1 MKLFAPWFHARKTP
15 LGTRKTRIF
24 TLLPSPPAFN
34 ISPDNESKRDA
45 HPQDIGMSRP
55 PHGGARESTLSQVP
69 HFYRVSFSKRPFCQ
83 GIAPEK
89 FRLWGYYTPTPP
101 LRGCYTLALPHL
113 FVCSSFE
120 RPFCQGT
127 APKKFARQAC
137 KIFRALDN
145 DEKLKSKHARSG
157 SPPRALI
164 VKLYTLFIISTSF
177 LMCSFSIS
185 DLSSC

>member
-1 MKLFAPWFHARKTP
+1 MHDNRITTICCCQCSQDHKILFLKTP

-83 GIAPEK
+83 GIASKK
-89 FRLWGYYTPTPP
+89 FPGKPAKFFAPLTTTKNSIINTRAERFPAPRLN
-101 LRGCYTLALPHL
+101 CK
-113 FVCSSFE
+113 
-120 RPFCQGT
+120 T
-127 APKKFARQAC
+127 AP
-137 KIFRALDN
+137 L
-145 DEKLKSKHARSG
+145 SSP
-157 SPPRALI
+157 SPPRLLVCTCSHLI
-164 VKLYTLFIISTSF
+164 YPLADGSL
-177 LMCSFSIS
+177 LPP
-185 DLSSC
+185 

>member
-15 LGTRKTRIF
+15 LGTRETRIF

-34 ISPDNESKRDA
+34 NSPDNESKRDA

-89 FRLWGYYTPTPP
+89 FACGGIIPP
-101 LRGCYTLALPHL
+101 HPLARVLHPRAPML
-113 FVCSSFE
+113 FVYSSFE
-120 RPFCQGT
+120 HPFCQGT

-145 DEKLKSKHARSG
+145 IIKLKFINSG
-157 SPPRALI
+157 RHSLPSALI
-164 VKLYTLFIISTSF
+164 A
-177 LMCSFSIS
+177 
-185 DLSSC
+185 

>member
-89 FRLWGYYTPTPP
+89 FACGGIIPP
-101 LRGCYTLALPHL
+101 HPLARVLHPRAPML
-113 FVCSSFE
+113 FVYSSFE
-120 RPFCQGT
+120 RPFCQGI

-145 DEKLKSKHARSG
+145 DKKLKSKHARSG

-164 VKLYTLFIISTSF
+164 AL
-177 LMCSFSIS
+177 
-185 DLSSC
+185 

>member
-34 ISPDNESKRDA
+34 NSPDNESKRDA

-83 GIAPEK
+83 GIAPK
-89 FRLWGYYTPTPP
+89 NFACGGNTPTP
-101 LRGCYTLALPHL
+101 LRGCYTLALPYYM
-113 FVCSSFE
+113 FV
-120 RPFCQGT
+120 
-127 APKKFARQAC
+127 AC
-137 KIFRALDN
+137 TSTRVVKEQRRKISRAQPAKIFAPLTTTASYNSLTADGIPCR
-145 DEKLKSKHARSG
+145 
-157 SPPRALI
+157 PP
-164 VKLYTLFIISTSF
+164 
-177 LMCSFSIS
+177 
-185 DLSSC
+185 

>member
-34 ISPDNESKRDA
+34 NSPDNESKRDA

-83 GIAPEK
+83 GIAPK
-89 FRLWGYYTPTPP
+89 NCACGGNTPTP
-101 LRGCYTLALPHL
+101 LRGCYTLALPYYL
-113 FVCSSFE
+113 FVACASTRVVKEQRRKIALVGVTPPHPQATALFLFHAPVLSRNSAEKFCGHSPLKFS
-120 RPFCQGT
+120 RP
-127 APKKFARQAC
+127 
-137 KIFRALDN
+137 
-145 DEKLKSKHARSG
+145 
-157 SPPRALI
+157 
-164 VKLYTLFIISTSF
+164 
-177 LMCSFSIS
+177 
-185 DLSSC
+185 